1 MRKALSLLIVCCL
14 ALTAAAQQSHNPTE
28 VGDVIPEATQAMK
41 VYDFDRA
48 IALLEQKITAESLKK
63 KGRQPVVREEAL
75 LDVARRHR
83 VVLSATEVV
92 TIIDSVSLP
101 KQEVLQAIRLSEESG
116 SIDSY
121 AHYFQQP
128 DSLDCSVFLNQL
140 RNRVLFAKSNAQ
152 KRIRI
157 YEQELIGA
165 EWKEPELLQ
174 GLTESET
181 EDVNYP
187 FMMSDGVTL
196 YFAAQREEGLGGYD
210 IYMTRY
216 DNDAHRFLSAEN
228 IGMPFN
234 SPANDYLMMI
244 DEFNELGYFITDRNQ
259 PKDRV
264 CLYTFIPNNTRRI
277 YQDGAI
283 DPAELRNRARITC
296 IADTWTDPAAV
307 TAAKERLA
315 AAQSDNK
322 QTEKKRDFEFV
333 VNDRYTYYTL
343 ADFRKANAKELA
355 QKWLEVKNTYA
366 ELQQQLESLRLQY
379 AYGNEQTKNQLEPQ
393 IRILERNA
401 EQAITE
407 REGLAREIRRQ
418 ELGKE

>member
-14 ALTAAAQQSHNPTE
+14 ALSAAAQNRNNTAI
-28 VGDVIPEATQAMK
+28 GDVIPEATQAMQ

-48 IALLEQKITAESLKK
+48 IALLEQKITAESMKK

-75 LDVARRHR
+75 LEVARRNR
-83 VVLSATEVV
+83 VMLAATEVV
-92 TIIDSVSLP
+92 TIIDSIALP

-128 DSLDCSVFLNQL
+128 DSLDCSVFVNQL
-140 RNRVLFAKSNAQ
+140 RNRVLFAKGNAQ

-157 YEQELIGA
+157 YEQELIGT
-165 EWKEPELLQ
+165 EWKAPELLQ
-174 GLTESET
+174 GLTESED

-187 FMMSDGVTL
+187 FMMSDGMTL

-216 DNDAHRFLSAEN
+216 DSDDHRFLSAEN

-259 PKDRV
+259 PADSV
-264 CLYTFIPNNTRRI
+264 CLYTFIPNSTRRI
-277 YQDGAI
+277 YQDGLI
-283 DPAELRNRARITC
+283 DAEALRGRARISC
-296 IADTWTDPAAV
+296 IADTWTDPEAV
-307 TAAKERLA
+307 ASAKERLA
-315 AAQSDNK
+315 ATHSDNK

-333 VNDRYTYYTL
+333 VNDNYTYYTL
-343 ADFRKANAKELA
+343 ADFRKANAKQLA
-355 QKWLEVKNTYA
+355 QKWLDVRKTYA
-366 ELQQQLESLRLQY
+366 QLQQQLETVRMQY
-379 AYGNEQTKNQLEPQ
+379 ATGNAQTKNQLEPQ

-401 EQAITE
+401 EQAYTE
-407 REGLAREIRRQ
+407 GEELAREIRRQ